1 MTMHLSSLQKH
12 CAFIVA
18 AAALFS
24 PAHAGLADP
33 TVRTSITARYA
44 SLPLAF
50 EANRGQSDPAVKY
63 QSRGAGYGLYLTGR
77 EALIHLS
84 GSDGKIATLRTRF
97 VGGNPKP
104 EISGEASLPGHS
116 NYLTSAD
123 SSQWVTNIK
132 QFGKVRYSAVYPGV
146 DVVYY
151 GTQGQVEYDFVV
163 APGADP
169 SKIRMRLDGAKAP
182 RINAEGD
189 LVIHAGDAELVQH
202 KPVAYQV
209 IDGEKR
215 AVDAAYKVRGNEISF
230 ELARY
235 ERSETLVIDP
245 LLALRVYA
253 PGLHREIANAI
264 AVDGAGA
271 AYVAGY
277 SIPYNFVRRIP
288 LLSNDVFV
296 TKLNPSA
303 TAIEYATYIGGA
315 ESDVANDIAVDALGQ
330 AYVVGQTYSN
340 DFPVKA
346 AAQPT
351 RAGYR
356 DGFALKLSA
365 DGKTLIYS
373 TYLGGV
379 ADDTAESVA
388 VDVQGSAY
396 VTGTTAS
403 LDFPTRAALQASLA
417 GSSDAFVTKL
427 LADGPILYSTYLG
440 GKDADGAN
448 SIAVGIDGSA
458 YVAGMTLSK
467 DFPSTPGVVQ
477 PSRTPDYV
485 LVDNSYT
492 PPRTFTLSRADAF
505 VTKLSRDGAS
515 LSYST
520 YLGGLQDDYA
530 SGIAVDAQGNAY
542 VAGGTQSP
550 DFPLVN
556 AFRSIG
562 GTLNQY
568 SYSSDGFVSKLN
580 SDASA
585 LAYSTYLGGNNST
598 YVTDIAV
605 DGAGRAWVTGY
616 TDATTYPTRTP
627 LQRANSGI
635 TDAFVTG
642 FNTAGTDLVYSS
654 YLGAASR
661 DFANAIALDGS
672 GNIYLAGYT
681 LSNNFTTTKSPQQ
694 GGSAGKGDAF
704 VTKIAADFKALDYST
719 YLGDSNAF
727 VKLADGR
734 SSNPDQSGLSLSLP
748 IPLRGVIGCT
758 LRAVDGGVIAGTE
771 LLFPN
776 HAICDGTQPTP

>member
-1 MTMHLSSLQKH
+1 MTMHLSSLQKRLVL
-12 CAFIVA
+12 IA
-18 AAALFS
+18 ATALSAPVHAAVRDARVQDS
-24 PAHAGLADP
+24 IPAQY
-33 TVRTSITARYA
+33 SE
-44 SLPLAF
+44 LPLAF
-50 EANRGQSDPAVKY
+50 EANRGQSDPAVKF

-84 GSDGKIATLRTRF
+84 GSDGKVATLRTQF

-104 EISGEASLPGHS
+104 EIFSEASLPGHS
-116 NYLTSAD
+116 NYLTGAD
-123 SSQWVTNIK
+123 SSRWITNVD
-132 QFGKVRYSAVYPGV
+132 QFGKVRYSAVYPGI

-151 GTQGQVEYDFVV
+151 GTQRQVEYDFVV

-169 SKIRMRLDGAKAP
+169 RKIRMRLDGAKAP
-182 RINAEGD
+182 RVNAEGD
-189 LVIHAGDAELVQH
+189 LVIAAGGAELIQH
-202 KPVAYQV
+202 KPVAYQM
-209 IDGEKR
+209 IDGQKVPVE
-215 AVDAAYKVRGNEISF
+215 AAYKVSGNEVSF
-230 ELARY
+230 DLARY
-235 ERSETLVIDP
+235 DRSETLVIDP

-253 PGLHREIANAI
+253 PGLHREIANAV

-271 AYVAGY
+271 AYIAGY
-277 SIPYNFVRRIP
+277 SIPYNFVSRIP

-346 AAQPT
+346 AAQST

-365 DGKTLIYS
+365 DGKSLIYS

-396 VTGTTAS
+396 ITGTTAS
-403 LDFPTRAALQASLA
+403 LDFPTQAALQAKLA

-458 YVAGMTLSK
+458 YVTGMTLSK

-492 PPRTFTLSRADAF
+492 PPRTFILSRADAF

-520 YLGGLQDDYA
+520 YLGGLQDDSA

-542 VAGGTQSP
+542 VTGRTQSP

-556 AFRSIG
+556 AFRSVG
-562 GTLNQY
+562 GGYNQY
-568 SYSSDGFVSKLN
+568 SYVTDSFVAKLT
-580 SDASA
+580 SDAGA
-585 LAYSTYLGGNNST
+585 LVYSTYLGGNDST
-598 YVTDIAV
+598 YATGIAV

-616 TDATTYPTRTP
+616 TSATTYPTHTP
-627 LQRANSGI
+627 LQRANSGN

-642 FNTAGTDLVYSS
+642 FNAAGTDLVYSS
-654 YLGAASR
+654 YLGASSR
-661 DFANAIALDGS
+661 DFANAIALDS
-672 GNIYLAGYT
+672 TGNIYLVGYT
-681 LSNNFTTTKSPQQ
+681 LSNNFTNTKNPQQ
-694 GGSAGKGDAF
+694 GGSAGQGDAF
-704 VTKIAADFKALDYST
+704 VTKIAADFKALSYST

-734 SSNPDQSGLSLSLP
+734 SSNPDQSGLSLALP
-748 IPLRGVIGCT
+748 IPLRGIIGCT

-776 HAICDGTQPTP
+776 HALCDGTQPTP